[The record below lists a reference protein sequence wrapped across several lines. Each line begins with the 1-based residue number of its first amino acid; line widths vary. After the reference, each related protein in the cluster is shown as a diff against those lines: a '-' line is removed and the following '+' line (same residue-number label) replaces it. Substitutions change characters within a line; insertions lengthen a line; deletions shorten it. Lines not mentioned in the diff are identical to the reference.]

1 MTTTGDL
8 PAAGEMPVDD
18 VAHRDPAPAPPLT
31 QRVADRLR
39 DLIVQDQL
47 KPGERIRE
55 RDLAERLAVSRTPLR
70 EALKILA
77 TEGMVTLAPNRGA
90 VVADLQPDEAHD
102 LLQVLAV
109 LEGLAGEL
117 TCDRATEAGIDEIR
131 ALHYEMM
138 AAYARK
144 DRLEYFKVNQRIHL
158 AIVAASRN
166 AGLAETHGRI
176 NARLYRIRYR
186 SNLRNREWHTAIEE
200 HQAILDALTQR
211 DGARL
216 GNVLRSHLGSTW
228 AKVSETFDS
237 AFRQENGDQ
246 EVGDD
251 QIGDSGGGPAGL

>member
-1 MTTTGDL
+1 MATTGDL
-8 PAAGEMPVDD
+8 KGVGDVPVDGVVHQD
-18 VAHRDPAPAPPLT
+18 LAPAPPLT
-31 QRVADRLR
+31 RRVADRLR

-70 EALKILA
+70 EALKVLA
-77 TEGMVTLAPNRGA
+77 TEGMVTLAQNRGA
-90 VVADLQPDEAHD
+90 VVADLRPDEAHD

-117 TCDRATEAGIDEIR
+117 ACDRATEAGIDEIR

-158 AIVAASRN
+158 AIVAASGN

-186 SNLRNREWHTAIEE
+186 SNLRNRKWHTAIEE
-200 HQAILDALTQR
+200 HQAILDALVLR

-216 GNVLRSHLGSTW
+216 GALLRSHLGSTW
-228 AKVSETFDS
+228 AKVSETFDG
-237 AFRQENGDQ
+237 AFRQEDSDMENGDP
-246 EVGDD
+246 D
-251 QIGDSGGGPAGL
+251 